1 MGMTPEQGIILQF
14 DAARSLAVNRRKTH
28 HVTEQRPHRIGPQ
41 PLLLYPHAEDAIHD
55 DGLLIP
61 NIPLDL
67 QISPVFVLQ
76 DLATDGVST
85 DLQDFRDRGRGR
97 FDIDNGPWFH
107 EDGQDGLAGRQDPG
121 ASVQDNAT
129 IAHMGNPLLLCLD
142 TLLNETIMLLI
153 LQVETTED
161 EQAKYNDQQREQ
173 HEDGGQT
180 FQPGFGLGAQLI
192 RSVNDRLLIGITG
205 KLER

>member
-107 EDGQDGLAGRQDPG
+107 EDGQDGLLIQNSGDDTVIYKKDAGVVKEVMRLKDSGVVNMKNLPT
-121 ASVQDNAT
+121 SS
-129 IAHMGNPLLLCLD
+129 
-142 TLLNETIMLLI
+142 
-153 LQVETTED
+153 
-161 EQAKYNDQQREQ
+161 
-173 HEDGGQT
+173 GGLVA
-180 FQPGFGLGAQLI
+180 GDLWNNSGV
-192 RSVNDRLLIGITG
+192 VNII
-205 KLER
+205 